1 MADVAGLI
9 IKNYTAIRS
18 YGGSEY
24 SLRLLTLKA
33 VTGFVNFEVL
43 SKKTDAG
50 AQPAKSECS
59 LLFING
65 ILAVGISTN
74 VHGLCYHSDGNKIS
88 IYGMHNNLQY
98 AYLTISVKGGMEYV
112 QSISA
117 SDSMSLPSGVI
128 SI

>member
-1 MADVAGLI
+1 MAGLVL
-9 IKNYTAIRS
+9 KNGTAIRS

-24 SLRLLTLKA
+24 SLRLLTLKD

-43 SKKTDAG
+43 SRKTDEG
-50 AQPAKSECS
+50 SQPAKSECS

-65 ILAVGISTN
+65 TLVVGVSTN
-74 VHGLCYHSDGNKIS
+74 VHGLCYHSDGAKIS

-98 AYLTISVKGGMEYV
+98 AYLTISVKGGLEHV

-117 SDSMSLPSGVI
+117 TDSMSLPSGVI
-128 SI
+128 PL